1 MKKLFT
7 LIVLIN
13 ICLFA
18 NAQAPVNDEPCG
30 AIEIPVLPA
39 EPLLVPCLP
48 TTVYSYSNAT
58 LTAAIPNPTCVAIT
72 SGIKD
77 VWYKFTTP
85 PSGQCIVNTG
95 LANSNNDIVMAAYTA
110 NTCNET
116 FTFTEIGCND
126 NNPSIFPLLVAYA
139 AAGDIVYIR
148 VFMLDETASA
158 NFKLCAADFSINNN
172 PTVDNSTKIG
182 IGTTNPIAKLDVAG
196 TGLFRDQ
203 VTFVKGVEL
212 RNGLKL
218 PANAATGRVLTSDA
232 AGNATWEAG
241 VTNYWTKSGFID
253 IYNNT
258 GGAVGIGTTNPLELL
273 HIDGNIKLGNNL
285 LWSSGADDRV
295 IKFGDGNLVSIGER
309 FADNQLQL
317 KGNDGIIFR
326 SNGDIEQMRLNA
338 LGKFGIGTANPQA
351 RLHVKDSN
359 VVFTAPD
366 FLPFPTSAGLPP
378 VSGPGNRMMWY
389 ADKAAFRAGGI
400 NGSNNNW
407 NKENVGQYSFASGF
421 NTKASAF
428 NTTAMGNG
436 TEASGANST
445 ALGLG
450 SIAQGAAS
458 TAMGDGVFAIGDG
471 STAIGNAVVSK
482 SRGSVALGSYNN
494 NSDSPSPTSEAAT
507 DRIFQIGNGNSS
519 GRSNALTVLRN
530 GTIGVGTT
538 NPTAKLEVN
547 GNIKITDGTQGANKV
562 LTSDA
567 SGAASWGSLP
577 DGANAWIVNG
587 AEIYNNNIGN
597 VGINFITPTEKL
609 QVEGNIKIG
618 SSVWSN
624 SSSDRTIKFGD
635 SNIVS
640 IGERFQ
646 DDQMHLLGYT
656 GIVFRTN
663 GDIERM
669 RLSSTGNLGVGTSN
683 PSNKLS
689 VLGNADFTGKVGIGL
704 NNPTYKLHL
713 GIASDGLR
721 IEGPAAAAS
730 GGSALNIGGYGD
742 IVIDKPGTV
751 GGRFMLNENGDA
763 GFGTNAPNAYGHG
776 GNNKIVEIRNFAG
789 TGTNVQS
796 HLMLS
801 TQGNSGSL
809 GGITWASTALTG
821 EQRTGLVANFFE
833 TANQTRLGFFAR
845 DNAGGL
851 AERFYIQGNGNAW
864 LQGTLT
870 QASDARLKKN
880 IKLLSPTLNN
890 LSQLNGYTYDWI
902 NEQKDKEQQIGLLAQ
917 EVQKIYPQLVKQ
929 NSAGELSVNYS
940 GLVPLLLEGLK
951 ELSKKI
957 EEQQKQIEDLKNK

>member
-18 NAQAPVNDEPCG
+18 KAQAPVNDEPCG

-85 PSGQCIVNTG
+85 PSGQCIVTTG
-95 LANSNNDIVMAAYTA
+95 LANSNNDIVMTAYTA
-110 NTCNET
+110 NSCNG
-116 FTFTEIGCND
+116 TFTEIGCND

-139 AAGDIVYIR
+139 AAGDIVFIR
-148 VFMLDETASA
+148 IFMLNETASA

-172 PTVDNSTKIG
+172 PIVDNSTKIG

-196 TGLFRDQ
+196 TGLFRDK
-203 VTFVKGVEL
+203 VTFVKGVEF

-218 PANAATGRVLTSDA
+218 PTNAGAGNVLTSDA

-258 GGAVGIGTTNPLELL
+258 GGAVGIGTTNPVELL

-309 FADNQLQL
+309 LADNQLQL
-317 KGNDGIIFR
+317 KGNDGIVFR

-389 ADKAAFRAGGI
+389 AEKAAFRAGGI
-400 NGSNNNW
+400 NSTNNW
-407 NKENVGQYSFASGF
+407 DKDNVGVYSFASGF
-421 NTKASAF
+421 NTKASGF

-436 TEASGANST
+436 AEASGANST
-445 ALGLG
+445 ALGFG

-458 TAMGDGVFAIGDG
+458 TAMGDGVFAIGDV

-482 SRGSVALGSYNN
+482 SRGSVALGSFND
-494 NSDSPSPTSEAAT
+494 NSDSPSPTSQAAS

-530 GTIGVGTT
+530 GNTGIGTT

-547 GNIKITDGTQGANKV
+547 GNVKITDGTQGANKV

-567 SGAASWGSLP
+567 NGTASWENLP
-577 DGANAWIVNG
+577 AGANVWSVGGNNIL
-587 AEIYNNNIGN
+587 NNNTGTVGIGISGFEKLN
-597 VGINFITPTEKL
+597 VG
-609 QVEGNIKIG
+609 GNIKLG
-618 SSVWSN
+618 FNPWSN
-624 SSSDRTIKFGD
+624 SSTDRTVKFGD
-635 SNIVS
+635 GDLVT

-646 DDQMHLLGYT
+646 DDQMHLLGT
-656 GIVFRTN
+656 QGIVFRTN
-663 GDIERM
+663 GDIEQM
-669 RLSSTGNLGVGTSN
+669 RLNFFGNLGI
-683 PSNKLS
+683 
-689 VLGNADFTGKVGIGL
+689 GIT
-704 NNPTYKLHL
+704 NPTYKLHL
-713 GIASDGLR
+713 GNATNGLR
-721 IEGPAAAAS
+721 IEGPTAAAS

-742 IVIDKPGTV
+742 IVVDKPGTV

-776 GNNKIVEIRNFAG
+776 GNNRIVEIRNFSG
-789 TGTNVQS
+789 TGVNVQS

-801 TQGNSGSL
+801 TTGNAGSL

-821 EQRTGLVANFFE
+821 EQRAGLIANAFE
-833 TANQTRLGFFAR
+833 TANQTRLSFYTR
-845 DNAGGL
+845 DNAGAL
-851 AERFYIQGNGNAW
+851 AERFYIQGTGNAW

-880 IKLLSPTLNN
+880 IKILSPTLNN
-890 LSQLNGYTYDWI
+890 LAKLNGYTYDWI

-951 ELSKKI
+951 ELNKKI
-957 EEQQKQIEDLKNK
+957 EEQQKQIENLKNK